1 MRRRTIVGVAAA
13 LASAALVI
21 TASVVWPG
29 LDAQETPEVDSAVWA
44 LQTGEGRR
52 YARVNTA
59 VGELD
64 TVRSIANPSEVA
76 QTADDAFVFS
86 DSYSK
91 LTRIDAAT
99 PVDLDEETL
108 RASPSTPPGTTDV
121 TTAGDFAAYRTDS
134 GAVFVGRLS
143 TGEATQIDPFPSESD
158 DAPQYTADAI
168 AVDERGILFSYSR
181 ADASVLRYDVAA
193 SEVRGRDPLEAD
205 DLAAPVITAGGD
217 DWAVVDSEDG
227 DVWLR
232 GADAA
237 TAVAATGGVVVGAPD
252 PTGDA
257 AYLATETGLIS
268 VSLDDAAVK
277 NEYGTG
283 STVIGTPARPIVY
296 EGAVFAAWLPQ
307 GDAEGVLWSRERR
320 TEAARLRRPSPRRRA
335 APAVRG
341 ERCGRHPQRDAQ
353 RLGVD
358 GSGRQ
363 AGPIQSGLVAGRSH
377 EPGCRAQ

>member
-108 RASPSTPPGTTDV
+108 RASPSTP
-121 TTAGDFAAYRTDS
+121 AGDD
-134 GAVFVGRLS
+134 GCDDGGRL
-143 TGEATQIDPFPSESD
+143 
-158 DAPQYTADAI
+158 
-168 AVDERGILFSYSR
+168 RGLPHRLGS
-181 ADASVLRYDVAA
+181 
-193 SEVRGRDPLEAD
+193 G
-205 DLAAPVITAGGD
+205 
-217 DWAVVDSEDG
+217 
-227 DVWLR
+227 LR
-232 GADAA
+232 GAA
-237 TAVAATGGVVVGAPD
+237 
-252 PTGDA
+252 
-257 AYLATETGLIS
+257 
-268 VSLDDAAVK
+268 LD
-277 NEYGTG
+277 G
-283 STVIGTPARPIVY
+283 
-296 EGAVFAAWLPQ
+296 
-307 GDAEGVLWSRERR
+307 
-320 TEAARLRRPSPRRRA
+320 
-335 APAVRG
+335 
-341 ERCGRHPQRDAQ
+341 
-353 RLGVD
+353 
-358 GSGRQ
+358 
-363 AGPIQSGLVAGRSH
+363 
-377 EPGCRAQ
+377 